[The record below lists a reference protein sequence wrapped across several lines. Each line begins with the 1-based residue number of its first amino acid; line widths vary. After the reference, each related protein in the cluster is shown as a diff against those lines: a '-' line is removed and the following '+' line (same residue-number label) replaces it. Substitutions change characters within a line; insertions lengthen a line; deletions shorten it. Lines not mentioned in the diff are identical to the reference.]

1 MTTGFG
7 STTKPCLGALLALPL
22 LLQVCACSPQDA
34 ASQDAQAAPAA
45 GQQAPPP
52 EAANDKETQLGLAAY
67 EELRDKGEIVQSSP
81 LYGPL
86 NAVAGP
92 IAKAAQPR
100 YPHPFRFVL
109 VHEMQPN
116 AFAVPG
122 GYVFV
127 TDSLLYFVK
136 NREELSGTLCHEVS
150 HTIHRD
156 AMSRMAEQQRIEK
169 RELAAAI
176 LFKPSLAQLLAI
188 NMVGDLHSLSYS
200 RDIESSADVTGSDIC
215 AGAGSNPWG
224 LVWLFQDFQNADPHG
239 VPQLLSDHPANTTRI
254 TTLKAHFRDN
264 PGVFSTFDT
273 DPKSA
278 TPFSVPPHA
287 PEEFL
292 PPGPKAEAETNPGA
306 ARTPASSYPMAL
318 AQPRSAGLRIL
329 IQ

>member
-1 MTTGFG
+1 M
-7 STTKPCLGALLALPL
+7 
-22 LLQVCACSPQDA
+22 QVCACSPQDDQTASA
-34 ASQDAQAAPAA
+34 AEP
-45 GQQAPPP
+45 QAPQP
-52 EAANDKETQLGLAAY
+52 EAASDKETQLGLAAY
-67 EELRDKGEIVQSSP
+67 DELRAKGEIVQSSP
-81 LYGPL
+81 LYSPL
-86 NAVAGP
+86 NAVVAP
-92 IAKAAQPR
+92 IARSAQSR
-100 YPHPFRFVL
+100 YPHPFRFIL
-109 VHEMQPN
+109 VHETQPN

-136 NREELSGTLCHEVS
+136 DTEELAGTLCHELS

-156 AMSRMAEQQRIEK
+156 AMTRMAEQQKIEK
-169 RELAAAI
+169 REIAAAI

-215 AGAGSNPWG
+215 AGAGYNPWG

-264 PGVFSTFDT
+264 PDVFSKFDA

-278 TPFSVPPHA
+278 KPFSVPPHA

-292 PPGPKAEAETNPGA
+292 PQKAAAEADTGA
-306 ARTPASSYPMAL
+306 AGAPGSRYPMAL
-318 AQPRSAGLRIL
+318 AQPRNAGLRIL
-329 IQ
+329 VQ